1 MYKREREREVNKGL
15 RYGLFLFLALLPVSL
30 LFCRENP
37 RANCVRARGN
47 RAPRPLLLEPF
58 YRSSDTFFVFRRLR
72 RIFNRQVKEISET
85 SRTYFFKNGSLFKF
99 ASGEQWMTNDPDL
112 LLFFF
117 CSIEIDFPD
126 LRLKY
131 VTKRVVFLFFFSRKF
146 KQFFNFVGKN
156 EKKKVRQTKKNKKL
170 TSSTSAIG
178 FCLFDQMR
186 VWFEVRIVS
195 KAELFLSLKKKIS
208 QLKQHHLR
216 IILFFSKPLYSFS

>member
-85 SRTYFFKNGSLFKF
+85 SRTYFLKNGSLFKF

-126 LRLKY
+126 LRLKN
-131 VTKRVVFLFFFSRKF
+131 VTKRVVFFFFSAGNSN
-146 KQFFNFVGKN
+146 NFSILLGKM
-156 EKKKVRQTKKNKKL
+156 KKKVRQTKKTKQKINEFNFRNWFL
-170 TSSTSAIG
+170 CVWSNARLVRG
-178 FCLFDQMR
+178 ENR
-186 VWFEVRIVS
+186 VKGGIVS
-195 KAELFLSLKKKIS
+195 LS
-208 QLKQHHLR
+208 
-216 IILFFSKPLYSFS
+216 

>member
-1 MYKREREREVNKGL
+1 MQSLLSNKQKNVFRKSETGQTAQKFPHSPQALQQPLTNRTEREVNKGL

-85 SRTYFFKNGSLFKF
+85 SRTYFLKNGSLFKF

-112 LLFFF
+112 LL
-117 CSIEIDFPD
+117 
-126 LRLKY
+126 
-131 VTKRVVFLFFFSRKF
+131 LFFFVLLKLISRIC
-146 KQFFNFVGKN
+146 V
-156 EKKKVRQTKKNKKL
+156 
-170 TSSTSAIG
+170 
-178 FCLFDQMR
+178 
-186 VWFEVRIVS
+186 
-195 KAELFLSLKKKIS
+195 
-208 QLKQHHLR
+208 
-216 IILFFSKPLYSFS
+216 